1 MLIAVA
7 AMASVSCQKEE
18 AQAPVEPKS
27 TTITLKADVVDTKT
41 YITEGNAV
49 LWGTGEYVQ
58 LYFNNGTDDP
68 QFVKSNDKNAN
79 EWNTSDEAMFS
90 FDITYNP
97 ADSYTLGGV
106 YPASVVADSNT
117 DANNYK
123 VILPST
129 QNASSTSYD
138 PAAFIMIMKPETIA
152 DADFDKD
159 EHIASFRRAVALN
172 KITLTGVKE
181 AINSVAITAEGK
193 DLAGRRKFN
202 LTTGAEGEIYY
213 GQTSTITVNATYA
226 AGDID
231 VWFTSWG
238 AEIVEGE
245 TLKVVLKSETKTYEK
260 TITARTEGIKFVEG
274 GLNKLTIDMSSIEGA
289 TSAVALPFVEDFA
302 AITSGSNT
310 TTNSSTVVTDAM
322 MSQFSSYASATY
334 QADGAVRIGR
344 SGSLITKEL
353 DLSKDFH
360 VIVSAKGWSASELL
374 LTVTAGSQV
383 NDIELT
389 TYREGDFVDYIIN
402 FDAIDNSEVVK
413 FTTTSN
419 ERCFID
425 KIQIL
430 EGYAEL
436 PSVLTAE
443 NPEIMAAA
451 GGAGSFA
458 YTLTNPKEGQEL
470 TATTDAEWITDITV
484 NEGTV
489 SYTVDENTV
498 EESRETTIT
507 LKYEGVDDVTVT
519 VAQAGYVDTNFEAG
533 QYWIMATEE
542 GKTKVLTPLA
552 DGLSYGYGPS
562 TDVTDNRSYAKNAFT
577 FTEVVGGFTI
587 QDASGKYYYSDA
599 THTSFQLTTD
609 SSTEGIVWSVTVQ
622 NDGTYVLTN
631 VATERTMKYGD
642 GTYTTFGVYLESDA
656 DTGVYPTL
664 VKADNPLS
672 VELSSISV
680 SGHKTS
686 FTEGDSFEFGGTVTA
701 TYTDDSTKDVTANV
715 SVTEPNMEDGAK
727 VTVSYTEGTITK
739 TFEYTISVKA
749 EGAEVVP
756 GNSYTYTF
764 SAKQWA
770 ANGVKTLNSLSW
782 TLAGDGNYWGYDAT
796 KGQQFGSGNAPYKS
810 MTLSTSNY
818 EGGVEKIVINTSGAT
833 SIAGSLVVTVGGVQY
848 GSKVTLTKTATSY
861 TFEAPD
867 TGMQQ
872 GEIVLTYTQ
881 TSSKAIY
888 IKSISI
894 NN

>member
-41 YITEGNAV
+41 YITEDNAV

-68 QFVKSNDKNAN
+68 QFVKSNSDNADVWD
-79 EWNTSDEAMFS
+79 ESDEAMFS

-117 DANNYK
+117 DAKNYK

-159 EHIASFRRAVALN
+159 GHIAYFRRAVALN

-213 GQTSTITVNATYA
+213 GQTSTITVNATYP

-238 AEIVEGE
+238 AELVEGE

-260 TITARTEGIKFVEG
+260 TIAARAEGIKFVEG
-274 GLNKLTIDMSSIEGA
+274 SLNKLAIDMSSIEGA

-310 TTNSSTVVTDAM
+310 ASSGSGTAVTSAM

-334 QADGAVRIGR
+334 QAGGAVRIGK
-344 SGSLITKEL
+344 SGNLTTKEL

-389 TYREGDFVDYIIN
+389 TYMAGDFVDYIIN

-419 ERCFID
+419 KRCFID

-458 YTLTNPKEGQEL
+458 YTLTNPKEGQKL

-498 EESRETTIT
+498 EESREATIT

-519 VAQAGYVDTNFEAG
+519 VAQAGYVDPNQIHKVTVDAFKALTGTETATFELTGVVSEIYQAYDSSYDNISFYIEDETG
-533 QYWIMATEE
+533 
-542 GKTKVLTPLA
+542 KVLIFRM
-552 DGLSYGYGPS
+552 DC
-562 TDVTDNRSYAKNAFT
+562 TD
-577 FTEVVGGFTI
+577 
-587 QDASGKYYYSDA
+587 DASLASLKVGDK
-599 THTSFQLTTD
+599 
-609 SSTEGIVWSVTVQ
+609 VTVQ
-622 NDGTYVLTN
+622 GKPTLYDSVIQMAAGGVCTSYMIACNAPVISCEDNTVTIEAETGATIHYTTDGTDP
-631 VATERTMKYGD
+631 TESSD
-642 GTYTTFGVYLESDA
+642 VYSVPFEI
-656 DTGVYPTL
+656 TETKT
-664 VKADNPLS
+664 VKAIAVADGKFQSVIASKVCMYVDPNADSKVPSSTACYTLTTSTAGSNNSYAGNCDITVDGITWNLTGNSTTDPWRMGGKSLNGVDRVIYSKTAYPSALS
-672 VELSSISV
+672 KVEFV
-680 SGHKTS
+680 SGTMNVTSWNSLKLEYSTNADFTDAQTIDASEIGASKTIT
-686 FTEGDSFEFGGTVTA
+686 FAPEGGFPANCYFRFVLNITVTGSSNK
-701 TYTDDSTKDVTANV
+701 YIQLKNIIF
-715 SVTEPNMEDGAK
+715 
-727 VTVSYTEGTITK
+727 Y
-739 TFEYTISVKA
+739 
-749 EGAEVVP
+749 
-756 GNSYTYTF
+756 
-764 SAKQWA
+764 
-770 ANGVKTLNSLSW
+770 
-782 TLAGDGNYWGYDAT
+782 GYE
-796 KGQQFGSGNAPYKS
+796 N
-810 MTLSTSNY
+810 
-818 EGGVEKIVINTSGAT
+818 
-833 SIAGSLVVTVGGVQY
+833 
-848 GSKVTLTKTATSY
+848 
-861 TFEAPD
+861 
-867 TGMQQ
+867 
-872 GEIVLTYTQ
+872 
-881 TSSKAIY
+881 
-888 IKSISI
+888 
-894 NN
+894 